1 MPQLTREQI
10 MERLQTDSVT
20 IGTTRTALTAAVP
33 DRKMRFIVKMM
44 LHGDG
49 VASRTVDI
57 EKLKKGGDPTA
68 DADFT
73 MKFNDV
79 PVAPADV
86 RDIPEGSYDLESP
99 ILVLE
104 GGTRPY
110 GKVSAGAGL
119 NTTILYWDNDV

>member
-1 MPQLTREQI
+1 MPELTREEI
-10 MERLQTDSVT
+10 RERLQTDSVL
-20 IGTTRTALTAAVP
+20 IGSSRTPLTAAVAT
-33 DRKMRFIVKMM
+33 RKIRNIVLIL

-57 EKLKKGGDPTA
+57 EKLETDGSTYTDK
-68 DADFT
+68 FT
-73 MKFNDV
+73 TV

-86 RDIPEGSYDLESP
+86 RPIPPVEWDLEKP

-110 GKVSAGAGL
+110 GTVSAGSGVNA
-119 NTTILYWDNDV
+119 TIIYWDNDI

>member
-1 MPQLTREQI
+1 V
-10 MERLQTDSVT
+10 ERLQTDSVT
-20 IGTTRTALTAAVP
+20 IAAAPATRTALTAAVP
-33 DRKMRFIVKMM
+33 DRKMRFIVKMV

-49 VASRTVDI
+49 VTSRTVDI
-57 EKLKKGGDPTA
+57 EKLKKDGTPTV

-86 RDIPEGSYDLESP
+86 RNIPEGSYDLENP

-110 GKVSAGAGL
+110 GRVSAGAGL
-119 NTTILYWDNDV
+119 NVTTIYWDNDV

>member
-1 MPQLTREQI
+1 MLTRGQI
-10 MERLQTDSVT
+10 MERLQTASVL
-20 IGTTRTALTAAVP
+20 IGTSRTPLTAVV
-33 DRKMRFIVKMM
+33 DTRKMRNIVMIR

-57 EKLKKGGDPTA
+57 EKLETDTTTY
-68 DADFT
+68 T

-79 PVAPADV
+79 PIAPADV
-86 RDIPEGSYDLESP
+86 REIPESGYDIEDP

-110 GKVSAGAGL
+110 GTVSAGTGVNA
-119 NTTILYWDNDV
+119 TIIYWDTDI